1 MAETSVRDP
10 YEVLGV
16 AKTATEAEIKKAYR
30 KLAKELH
37 PDLTGGDPKKAD
49 RFKEVSAAYDLL
61 RDAEKKRRYDAGEID
76 ASGQEKPQRQYYRSY
91 AEHDPSQRYEFEGGF
106 DDLGDIFSRAF
117 RAQGGAGRGF
127 GGAGGG
133 FEQMKMRGQDLHFH
147 LEVGFLDTVT
157 GAKKTVTLPEVGR
170 VELTIPAGIE
180 DGQSLRLAGRGGPGA
195 NGGPAGDALVR
206 ISVAPDPVFS
216 RDGDDVV
223 MELPISIDEA
233 VLGGPVEVP
242 VPGGRV
248 KLKVPANSSSGRVMR
263 LRGKGVQRA
272 HGTPGDLRIT
282 LKIVLPEDEDVALA
296 EAVRAWRAKH
306 HYDPRAGWKGER

>member
-127 GGAGGG
+127 GGAGRG

-282 LKIVLPEDEDVALA
+282 LKIVLPEDEDAALA
-296 EAVRAWRAKH
+296 EAVKAWRAKH